1 MDILIKNFGNIIEA
15 NIKIG
20 GLTVIAGENDTG
32 KSTVGKILFSLVK
45 ASARYEENLQE
56 DRETKAIALAEKVYF
71 SLRRRV
77 NFNDN
82 VELRDLFHPR
92 RIYDQ
97 IRLYNEKAI
106 DERVNA
112 LFKTLLMGISS
123 SMDNDLVKSIETD
136 LHEIKNII
144 FEQDDRKTAIYKAV
158 RRAFY
163 SEFKGD
169 VFPKGATSVE
179 HTHVYIKDGESPL
192 INIVW
197 TKDGINRFDYFDDM
211 GFEDATFVDTPSV
224 IQFHNFTDVAKT
236 LFDISSNRS
245 EFTLPLHIKDVSE
258 KIKESIYTYNLYD
271 DYHHINQHL
280 SNTYKGRLYYDK
292 DSSEFLL
299 DRGNYKVN
307 SCNVASGIK
316 SLGIFDILVQS
327 GHASPSSLLILD
339 EPEINL
345 HPKWQVEY
353 ARAISELISI
363 GANIIV
369 TTHSPYILE
378 ALKGFCEK
386 KNAQH
391 NFYLAQKIEDRA
403 ILKDIS
409 NNISPAINMLS
420 SPLFELN
427 EELYNDF

>member
-1 MDILIKNFGNIIEA
+1 MDISIKNFGNIIEA
-15 NIKIG
+15 NVKIG

-32 KSTVGKILFSLVK
+32 KSTVGKILFALVK

-56 DRETKAIALAEKVYF
+56 DKEIKVMALAERIYF
-71 SLRRRV
+71 SLRRKV
-77 NFNDN
+77 NLNDN
-82 VELRDLFHPR
+82 AELRDLFHPR
-92 RIYDQ
+92 RIYEQ
-97 IRLYNEKAI
+97 IRLYHEKAI
-106 DERVNA
+106 IERVAA
-112 LFKTLLMGISS
+112 LSRAQQLETSS
-123 SMDNDLVKSIETD
+123 SIDESLFNSIMADLN
-136 LHEIKNII
+136 EIKNII
-144 FEQDDRKTAIYKAV
+144 FEQEDQHTAIYKAV

-163 SEFKGD
+163 SEFRGD
-169 VFPKGATSVE
+169 VFPKGIASVE

-192 INIVW
+192 INIIW
-197 TKDGINRFDYFDDM
+197 TKDGINRFDYYDDM

-236 LFDISSNRS
+236 LFDISSNRMG
-245 EFTLPLHIKDVSE
+245 FTLPLHIKDVSD
-258 KIKESIYTYNLYD
+258 KIKSSIYTYNLYD
-271 DYHHINQHL
+271 DYHHVNQNL

-327 GHASPSSLLILD
+327 GHAGPNSLLILD

-353 ARAISELISI
+353 ARAICDLIVL
-363 GANIIV
+363 GAKIIV
-369 TTHSPYILE
+369 TTHSPYMLE

-386 KNAQH
+386 KKLQH
-391 NFYLAQKIEDRA
+391 NFYLAQKVEDRA
-403 ILKDIS
+403 ILRDIS
-409 NNISPAINMLS
+409 GNISPAVKMLS
-420 SPLFELN
+420 APLFELN
-427 EELYNDF
+427 EELYDDF